1 MTYVE
6 TNGRRRMARPDP
18 LTITNLI
25 ARKISQ
31 CCQVLR
37 WDNDQRERL
46 CGYRVAISASKNSPV
61 LWHAEWPADRF
72 PRDAEH
78 HYLLVWIEGL
88 YLHSNIV
95 LSVSAHSSDRHGAPR
110 AIHLAGWYETET
122 YVGPAAQQDP
132 RAPVLLVSDPTRP
145 EVPGINIFEHDGTLR
160 MKENC
165 SVEELHGSKYSRV
178 REFGDRGSIEVP
190 SGYVR
195 NQTISGHR
203 LPMSYP
209 ARVDEMVL
217 AVRADN
223 PEIWIRVGPPEQ

>member
-6 TNGRRRMARPDP
+6 INGRRRMTRPDP

-25 ARKISQ
+25 ARKISE

-37 WDNDQRERL
+37 WDNDQYERL
-46 CGYRVAISASKNSPV
+46 CGYRVALSEGKNSPV
-61 LWHAEWPADRF
+61 LWHAEWPADHF

-88 YLHSNIV
+88 DLHSKIV

-122 YVGPAAQQDP
+122 YVGPAAQHDP
-132 RAPVLLVSDPTRP
+132 NAPVLLVSNPARP
-145 EVPGINIFEHDGTLR
+145 EIPGINIFEHDGTLR
-160 MKENC
+160 MRENC

-178 REFGDRGSIEVP
+178 RELGNRGLIEVP
-190 SGYVR
+190 SEYVR
-195 NQTISGHR
+195 KRTISGHR

-217 AVRADN
+217 AVPRNN
-223 PEIWIRVGPPEQ
+223 PAIEISITPASQ